1 MLEIDRDESQQ
12 IEEKGG
18 DMGSRQLSGLGALL
32 KAERE
37 KRGLSHDQV
46 VEITR
51 LRRHFIE
58 ALENEDWNNL
68 PSSVFVRGFI
78 RSYARTLN
86 LDEEKVFDLYESIA
100 TDETVPLKPLI
111 EPSIT
116 KRGWLVLL
124 ILIVGVMAAII
135 YLWKGYLLPE
145 QAFRL
150 LNKESPS
157 ESQEKSPAIK
167 SEEAEPAVE
176 QDAGPIDPELSAL
189 LEEIYRPVDLMI
201 GEKLAEYLTD
211 ETSYTEPT
219 TKPADT
225 SGSTGSVGSAATTAD
240 PDDTAG
246 WLILNGTVTGKTW
259 IKIYIDDQEPKE
271 YIFHPGS
278 MPQWKARE
286 GFNILIGNAAGIEFD
301 FNGKRIGNLGN
312 IGQVVKLSLPEDFEV
327 TGSED

>member
-1 MLEIDRDESQQ
+1 MSEIDQNESQQ

-18 DMGSRQLSGLGALL
+18 DMEPRQVSGLGALL

-37 KRGLSHDQV
+37 KRGLSLDQV
-46 VEITR
+46 VETTR
-51 LRRHFIE
+51 LRHHFIE
-58 ALENEDWNNL
+58 ALENEDWDKL

-100 TDETVPLKPLI
+100 IVEIIPPKPLV

-116 KRGWLVLL
+116 KRGRLVLL

-135 YLWKGYLLPE
+135 YLWRGYLLPE

-157 ESQEKSPAIK
+157 ESQEKSPAVK
-167 SEEAEPAVE
+167 SEDAEPAVE
-176 QDAGPIDPELSAL
+176 QDAVSIDPELNAL
-189 LEEIYRPVDLMI
+189 LEEIYRPVDPMI

-211 ETSYTEPT
+211 ETSYTGPT
-219 TKPADT
+219 DEPADT
-225 SGSTGSVGSAATTAD
+225 SESTGSVGSAATTTD
-240 PDDTAG
+240 PDDTAD
-246 WLILNGTVTGKTW
+246 WLILKGTVTGKTW
-259 IKIYIDDQEPKE
+259 VKIYIDDQEPKE

-301 FNGKRIGNLGN
+301 FNGKRIENLGN
-312 IGQVVKLSLPEDFEV
+312 TGQVIKLSLPKDFEV
-327 TGSED
+327 TGLED

>member
-1 MLEIDRDESQQ
+1 MLEIDQNESQQ

-18 DMGSRQLSGLGALL
+18 DMGPRQVSGLGALL

-78 RSYARTLN
+78 RSYARALN
-86 LDEEKVFDLYESIA
+86 LDEKQVFDLYESIA
-100 TDETVPLKPLI
+100 TVETVPPKPLI

-116 KRGWLVLL
+116 KRGRLVLL
-124 ILIVGVMAAII
+124 ILIVGIMAAII

-167 SEEAEPAVE
+167 SEEAEPVVE
-176 QDAGPIDPELSAL
+176 QDAGSIDPELNAL

-211 ETSYTEPT
+211 ETSYTEPA

-225 SGSTGSVGSAATTAD
+225 SESTGSIGSAATTTD
-240 PDDTAG
+240 PDDTAD
-246 WLILNGTVTGKTW
+246 WLILKGTVIGETW

-301 FNGKRIGNLGN
+301 FNGKRIENLGN
-312 IGQVVKLSLPEDFEV
+312 TGQVIKLSLPKDFEV
-327 TGSED
+327 TGIED